1 MSGAFKF
8 EVILIFPRFRWVSC
22 QLDHL
27 GDCYTVQECRDA
39 LKKLPPDLNETYLRI
54 LQRVKGS
61 QTTLVQMA
69 LHFVAYAQ
77 PAPNIGQLRELLS
90 VPTCGNYLGP
100 QNLIH
105 EDTIAKPCSSLV
117 RKSYDGQ
124 YYEFAHFSVQEFL
137 EGDLLDDKHQSL
149 FKITKAHCNQL
160 LASTCLSYIQLDNF
174 SPFPK
179 LKCADDW
186 VEYIKKQKEEH
197 ALYQYASLYW
207 PIFARGQW
215 HVKEIVNLAKRLF
228 DPRKP
233 ATFISWAIKFSNWI
247 FGINDN
253 EDREYRCRTAMRE
266 DRDKYWQALDEI
278 TGKNV
283 TPLHFAA
290 MLSLPEICKFL
301 LDHTADVDI
310 RSGLGSPIQCAIGGL
325 WISGWGTIA
334 LGAKLEEWYI
344 ADYNRAPF
352 HQATVET
359 INLLVAAGADPSIIS
374 SGDDGSTDSIVQ
386 MAMRFP
392 VGCLPILTALVQS
405 GMPMAESELDILPD
419 VLGKQISKFPEWH
432 SQFGEHCQHLLRE
445 LSGTKDRSALV
456 LKLCSLVWGFSIS
469 AGFQFAKDPYSVD
482 TQISLTD
489 ADLSRCAIDCVKHG
503 TAETLGRLLSD
514 ARFRPADIDAE
525 YGESLLHLVVRLW
538 YEKPIPRFDKLLK
551 SEFSELN
558 DDENEE
564 LKGCASLLMMH
575 GVTLHALDS
584 EGRTSLHTALH
595 TLHNWHS
602 DGRTSLHTALHTIHN
617 WHSDGREAHHSW
629 QNRQDQIFKRDRCYR
644 SLGHMRLS
652 ALLNSATNQDL
663 SRALRTTDRLGYTPL
678 VLAIELE
685 QVELALL
692 LLTNCRNDAPTWK
705 CPTTH
710 VLRLAA
716 RAGSLPLYQG
726 LLDAGIDVDAGD
738 PGLFS
743 PLHCLGSGATLEF
756 IDYLKS
762 QYKDA
767 CAQRLHGRLPLENF
781 LQAWLCQEYIPAGE
795 LDPRLV
801 DSLTSRSD
809 ILSWIKSEGTAIWQ
823 YVTKD
828 LLPKAAKLNSYGPFR
843 IHRQR
848 VWNTAVDCLVRLGV
862 LTAYE
867 SGRQE
872 SGLVALEAAFSIGYN
887 RMEHLYPLEGQTFG
901 RVIEA
906 TRYWRKI
913 CDSELPARLLRAAV
927 SSLDISFANLLL
939 ERGASVHTRIH
950 GQSALEVACSSRT
963 WNRNDPSKTART
975 IFRLLLD
982 KAGPSRINEIN
993 PGGAGLGPIHLVQQ
1007 EWKTNDLITQGANI
1021 NLRIGTRE
1029 FQPALMYH
1037 LQKGHDSIA
1046 LALLKRGADPTL
1058 TNKFE
1063 FNAVQEAVR
1072 LNRGLA
1078 FLEELLAFENPPW
1091 QLDWHR
1097 TGILSII
1104 QKGKFKGLPMVYNGL
1119 NLLHIAAACQNLSG
1133 LIFLTNKTPLSNVNS
1148 KTEEFLTPMH
1158 FAAMI
1163 GHAEMVDFLLSK
1175 GAGINAQG
1183 VDGATPLH
1191 LAISNSNLAVVKLLV
1206 QSGAQFTEDRDG
1218 SSPLTYAHRVG
1229 EAPIIEFLQL
1239 VHRQQASQLEGNTLM
1254 KVEIRALPVLTS
1266 RHHKSLAAAFE
1277 ADIVAGELD
1286 SLREM
1291 YKQGCSLEADMP
1303 FCNGCS
1309 PLLCAILTAEV
1320 GIAQWLLEI
1329 GASPLRIS
1337 CKVHGSLSTLEAAL
1351 GKKFPKPVLR
1361 SLLDKW
1367 LESGGNVV
1375 DEFPNA
1381 VYSAVSAGNSEG
1393 LSLLLGHVK
1402 QNSRIYE

>member
-1 MSGAFKF
+1 MSGTFKF
-8 EVILIFPRFRWVSC
+8 EAILIFPRFRWVSC

-27 GDCYTVQECRDA
+27 GDCYTIQECRDA

-77 PAPNIGQLRELLS
+77 PAPTIGQLRELLS
-90 VPTCGNYLGP
+90 VPTCGNSLGP

-117 RKSYDGQ
+117 RKSNDGQ
-124 YYEFAHFSVQEFL
+124 HYEFAHFSVQEFL
-137 EGDLLDDKHQSL
+137 EGNWLDGKHQNL

-160 LASTCLSYIQLDNF
+160 LASTCLSYIQLENF
-174 SPFPK
+174 SPLPK
-179 LKCADDW
+179 FKCSKDW
-186 VEYIKKQKEEH
+186 VEYIEKQKEVH
-197 ALYQYASLYW
+197 NLYKYASLYW
-207 PIFARGQW
+207 PKFARGQW
-215 HVKEIVNLAKRLF
+215 HNKEIVNLAKRLF

-233 ATFISWAIKFSNWI
+233 VAFISWAIVFSNWI
-247 FGINDN
+247 FYCGGDGDEDDN
-253 EDREYRCRTAMRE
+253 KYDNKHNPMDDYCRNIAKTRQVLE
-266 DRDKYWQALDEI
+266 EI
-278 TGKNV
+278 IGKNV

-290 MLSLPEICKFL
+290 MLSIPELCKFL
-301 LDHTADVDI
+301 LDHKADVDI
-310 RSGLGSPIQCAIGGL
+310 RCGLGNPIQCAIGGL
-325 WISGWGTIA
+325 WISWRGRFSSTFRT
-334 LGAKLEEWYI
+334 KLEKWYI
-344 ADYNRAPF
+344 EDYNREPF

-359 INLLVAAGADPSIIS
+359 INLLVAAGADPSTIS
-374 SGDDGSTDSIVQ
+374 SGDDGSTYSLVK

-405 GMPMAESELDILPD
+405 GMPMAESELDILLD
-419 VLGKQISKFPEWH
+419 GLSKQISKFPEWH

-445 LSGTKDRSALV
+445 LSGTKDRSPLV
-456 LKLCSLVWGFSIS
+456 LKLCSLVWRFSIS
-469 AGFQFAKDPYSVD
+469 AGFQFAKDPYLVD
-482 TQISLTD
+482 TQISLTG

-503 TAETLGRLLSD
+503 TAETLRRLLSD
-514 ARFRPADIDAE
+514 ARLRPADIDAE
-525 YGESLLHLVVRLW
+525 YGESLLHLAVRLW
-538 YEKPIPRFDKLLK
+538 FGKPIPGLELLLK
-551 SEFSELN
+551 YGFSVLS

-564 LKGCASLLMMH
+564 LKGCASLLMVH
-575 GVTLHALDS
+575 GVPLHAVDS
-584 EGRTSLHTALH
+584 EGRTPLHTALH
-595 TLHNWHS
+595 TLHSWHL
-602 DGRTSLHTALHTIHN
+602 DGLEALN
-617 WHSDGREAHHSW
+617 PW
-629 QNRQDQIFKRDRCYR
+629 QNTQDQIVKGDRCYK

-705 CPTTH
+705 SPTTH

-726 LLDAGIDVDAGD
+726 LLDAGVGVDAGD
-738 PGLFS
+738 PGLLS

-767 CAQRLHGRLPLENF
+767 CVQRLDGRLPLENF
-781 LQAWLCQEYIPAGE
+781 LQVWLCQEYILAGE

-801 DSLTSRSD
+801 DALTSPSD
-809 ILSWIKSEGTAIWQ
+809 MLSWIKSEGTAIWQ
-823 YVTKD
+823 YITKD
-828 LLPKAAKLNSYGPFR
+828 LLPKGRAKAEQTKSYRLSGFCR
-843 IHRQR
+843 RR
-848 VWNTAVDCLVRLGV
+848 VWNTAVDCLIRLGV

-867 SGRQE
+867 SERQE
-872 SGLVALEAAFSIGYN
+872 SGLVALEAAFSIGYS
-887 RMEHLYPLEGQTFG
+887 RMEHLYPLESQTFG
-901 RVIEA
+901 RVIES

-913 CDSELPARLLRAAV
+913 CDSELPVRLLQAAV
-927 SSLDISFANLLL
+927 RSQDISFANILL
-939 ERGASVHTRIH
+939 ERGASVHTRIY
-950 GQSALEVACSSRT
+950 GVSALEVACSSSVWGPSEPRETDRT
-963 WNRNDPSKTART
+963 F
-975 IFRLLLD
+975 FRLLLD

-993 PGGAGLGPIHLVQQ
+993 PGGLGLIHLVHQ
-1007 EWKTNDLITQGANI
+1007 EWKIDELITQGANV
-1021 NLRIGTRE
+1021 NLCIGARE
-1029 FQPALMYH
+1029 CQPALMYH
-1037 LQKGHDSIA
+1037 LQNGDVSVA

-1063 FNAVQEAVR
+1063 FNAVQEVVR
-1072 LNRGLA
+1072 LNGGLV
-1078 FLEELLAFENPPW
+1078 FLEALLAFENPPW
-1091 QLDWHR
+1091 QLDWSR
-1097 TGILSII
+1097 TGSLSVIRE
-1104 QKGKFKGLPMVYNGL
+1104 GKSKGLPMVCNGL

-1133 LIFLTNKTPLSNVNS
+1133 LTFLTNKTPISNVNS
-1148 KTEEFLTPMH
+1148 RTEEFFTPMH

-1175 GAGINAQG
+1175 GARINAQD

-1191 LAISNSNLAVVKLLV
+1191 LAISNSHLAVVKLLV
-1206 QSGAQFTEDRDG
+1206 QSGAQFTGDRDG
-1218 SSPLTYAHRVG
+1218 SGRLTYAHRVG
-1229 EAPIIEFLQL
+1229 EAPMIEFLRL
-1239 VHRQQASQLEGNTLM
+1239 VHRQQASELEGNTLV
-1254 KVEIRALPVLTS
+1254 KFETRVLPVLTN
-1266 RHHKSLAAAFE
+1266 RHHKTLAAAFE
-1277 ADIVAGELD
+1277 TAILNGALD
-1286 SLREM
+1286 SLRELHG
-1291 YKQGCSLEADMP
+1291 QGCSLEADMP
-1303 FCNGCS
+1303 SCNGCS
-1309 PLLCAILTAEV
+1309 PLLCAILHAEF
-1320 GIAQWLLEI
+1320 GIAQWLLEM
-1329 GASPLRIS
+1329 GASPLRVS

-1351 GKKFPKPVLR
+1351 KTKFPNPFLR

-1367 LESGGNVV
+1367 LNAGGDVV

-1381 VYSAVSAGNSEG
+1381 VYSAVRAENSEG